1 MGSAPPSQLINQV
14 LIYILF
20 SYIKNL
26 GVLGLIHFH
35 IDGVLG
41 FYSNRR
47 KRKYEKNLDGRQQEI
62 HSDGFRPGSVLQCCI
77 EGEEEINVYE
87 VERTHAFPKA
97 SGG

>member
-1 MGSAPPSQLINQV
+1 MTKAVVLRHRRLLSSPKEVSPSERHLGEAQVGSAPPSQLINQL

-41 FYSNRR
+41 FYISFIIS
-47 KRKYEKNLDGRQQEI
+47 KCWGYG
-62 HSDGFRPGSVLQCCI
+62 
-77 EGEEEINVYE
+77 
-87 VERTHAFPKA
+87 
-97 SGG
+97 